1 MINIIKRYFYL
12 FIFEKNFNM
21 LSKASKYA
29 ISAVIYLS
37 NNSTIDEKLGSKEIA
52 EAIEIPAP
60 FLAKTLQ
67 QLTKKGIISSI
78 KGPHGGFY
86 FSEKNSNKTLFDII
100 ECVDDVEKFNSC
112 YLGQNNCDENN
123 PCVAH
128 NIYAPFKEKLIRKLK
143 TKTIIEMAD
152 EYRQNSNLNNQ
163 VSGLLK

>member
-1 MINIIKRYFYL
+1 
-12 FIFEKNFNM
+12 M

-29 ISAVIYLS
+29 ISAVLHLT
-37 NNSTIDEKLGSKEIA
+37 NNSTIEKKLGSKEIA

-67 QLTKKGIISSI
+67 KLTRRGIISSI

-86 FSEKNSNKTLFDII
+86 LSEKNKNKTLFNIIDCIDDI
-100 ECVDDVEKFNSC
+100 EKFNSC

-128 NIYAPFKEKLIRKLK
+128 NIYAPFKDKLIRKLK
-143 TKTIIEMAD
+143 TKTILEMAN
-152 EYRQNSNLNNQ
+152 EFEQNS
-163 VSGLLK
+163 SLKNIITYLPS

>member
-1 MINIIKRYFYL
+1 MIKIIKRYFYL
-12 FIFEKNFNM
+12 YIFEKIFSM

-29 ISAVIYLS
+29 ISAVIYLT
-37 NNSTIDEKLGSKEIA
+37 NNSTIDKKLGSKEIA

-86 FSEKNSNKTLFDII
+86 LSEKNTDKTLFDII
-100 ECVDDVEKFNSC
+100 DCVDDIEKFNSC
-112 YLGQNNCDENN
+112 YLSQNNCNENN

-128 NIYAPFKEKLIRKLK
+128 HIYAPFKDKLIRKLK
-143 TKTIIEMAD
+143 TKTIIEMA
-152 EYRQNSNLNNQ
+152 EEFKQNSNLNNQ
-163 VSGLLK
+163 IFAVLT